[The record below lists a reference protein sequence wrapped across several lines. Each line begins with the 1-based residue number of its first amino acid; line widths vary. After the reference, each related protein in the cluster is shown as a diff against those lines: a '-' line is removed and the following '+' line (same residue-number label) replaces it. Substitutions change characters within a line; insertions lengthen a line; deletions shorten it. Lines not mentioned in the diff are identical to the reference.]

1 MAEKKI
7 PVVLLNSGHKMPVIG
22 MGTSVENMRLRHDL
36 ENPTVFSKEDLLPFD
51 IEGTWKAMEEC
62 YKLGLEN
69 IGICNYGTKKISK
82 ILEIAIICPAQGKL
96 REFCKKQGINVSAWS
111 AYGAYKVFWGSGA
124 VMENPILQDIA
135 KDKGVRKYDTF

>member
-22 MGTSVENMRLRHDL
+22 MGTSVENKEAIGVAVAKAIDKGLKKSREEVFITSKPWNTDAQRDLIVPALKTTLR
-36 ENPTVFSKEDLLPFD
+36 
-51 IEGTWKAMEEC
+51 
-62 YKLGLEN
+62 
-69 IGICNYGTKKISK
+69 
-82 ILEIAIICPAQGKL
+82 KL